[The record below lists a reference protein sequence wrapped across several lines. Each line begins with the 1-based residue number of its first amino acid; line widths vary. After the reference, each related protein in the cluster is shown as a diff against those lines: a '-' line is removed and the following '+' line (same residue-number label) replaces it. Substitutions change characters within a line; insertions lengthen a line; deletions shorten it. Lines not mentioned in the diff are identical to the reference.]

1 MDDDDAF
8 LYGDETPAA
17 PAAPTAPVAS
27 DAPSIRLE
35 QPQQDASLA
44 PDHAEQE
51 GSSED
56 SDESVRCAAYSGH

>member
-27 DAPSIRLE
+27 DAPAMVPE
-35 QPQQDASLA
+35 QPQQDANLA
-44 PDHAEQE
+44 QDDAEQE

-56 SDESVRCAAYSGH
+56 SDESVRRAAYSGY